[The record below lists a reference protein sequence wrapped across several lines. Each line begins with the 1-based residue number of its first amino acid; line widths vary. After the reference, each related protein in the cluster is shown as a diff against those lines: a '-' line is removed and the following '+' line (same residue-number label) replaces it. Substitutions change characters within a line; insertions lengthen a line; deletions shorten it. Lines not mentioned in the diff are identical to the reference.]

1 MRFDGV
7 GSGVAQY
14 RGVFDEEAGAFG
26 SWKAAALSPTVPRVK
41 LLNLTNFSRSLPISW
56 NQRIIGKMGWLVAA
70 FVVVLM
76 SMKAALA
83 VRRRQETAT
92 NAYFILTSASWEMV
106 RWTFP
111 LEEFRKKKAADRAK
125 KAAPASHL
133 HGANVDQQHE
143 KQPLENQ
150 HVRLTDSN
158 GAGPSDGVSET
169 VVEPCKEVTD
179 DGNKENMFVLNNEL
193 GSNDKYAKPPLPRNY
208 YNAFSE
214 DIAQA
219 PPKDQEFDRYNAS
232 HSAGSVNVKYS
243 HQPQGK
249 SDDFSFSAGASGR
262 HAYGIANSNE
272 QSVGFGSQVIR
283 ESDHDSSQTSHYGLE
298 EAHSASSDAFASDFS
313 SAYSGGFPVPNKIA
327 QTSGLMSSIYEDSVR
342 PPTKTT
348 MSSFGVGKSLHAA
361 GASND
366 SLTFDTG
373 ERKLGNSVGHFPSG
387 NSQPFWTSE
396 SPSTSFNFGAA
407 SSYNNGPLDPAVS
420 EPASRRSRPSFLDSI
435 NTPKVPLT
443 EPGTVEPNS
452 SKVND
457 MDAVTSS
464 YSQMPYTDP
473 ETTQSFSKMR
483 ASNVP
488 NAFEHSMTSSVSAGN
503 GGDFYRHAV
512 HETSMERKRDSY
524 SQKQDDDFAALE
536 QHIEDLTQEKFSLQR
551 ALEASRTLSDSL
563 AAENSTLTDSYNQQG
578 SVVHNLKSDMEML
591 QEEIKAQLLEL
602 DSLKMEYAN
611 AQLECNAADER
622 AKLLASEV
630 IGLEEKA
637 LRLRS
642 SELKLE
648 RQLENSQAEISS
660 LKRKMSSI
668 EKERQDLQSTIN
680 ALLEEKKLL
689 QSKLRKASSNG
700 KSVGVSKN
708 HADQKDVSTSTEDLV
723 DEADTDIADVSNLEM
738 DSTAPHL
745 RSDASSSFLLPEGG
759 QFDLQVSYLNIP
771 PDQTRTIHNIN
782 TLISELALEKEELT
796 KALMAESSESSKLKD
811 LNTEL
816 SQKLEAQ
823 TQRLELLTAQS
834 MAKANVPMRLPDPR
848 SLDDNT
854 PFADE
859 GDEVPNLFAIVLHSD
874 LRKVVE
880 RVLGWIMKLFP
891 GGPSRRRPSKLL

>member
-1 MRFDGV
+1 MA
-7 GSGVAQY
+7 SAQVLPNTAASST
-14 RGVFDEEAGAFG
+14 RKQEHLEAG
-26 SWKAAALSPTVPRVK
+26 K
-41 LLNLTNFSRSLPISW
+41 
-56 NQRIIGKMGWLVAA
+56 
-70 FVVVLM
+70 
-76 SMKAALA
+76 
-83 VRRRQETAT
+83 RR
-92 NAYFILTSASWEMV
+92 
-106 RWTFP
+106 

-133 HGANVDQQHE
+133 HGANVDHQHE

-249 SDDFSFSAGASGR
+249 SDDFSISARASGR

-283 ESDHDSSQTSHYGLE
+283 ESDHDSSQTSHYGSE
-298 EAHSASSDAFASDFS
+298 EAHSALSDAFASDLS
-313 SAYSGGFPVPNKIA
+313 SAYSGGFPVQNKSA
-327 QTSGLMSSIYEDSVR
+327 QTSGLMSSIDEDSVR
-342 PPTKTT
+342 PPMKTT
-348 MSSFGVGKSLHAA
+348 MSSFGVGKNLHAA

-396 SPSTSFNFGAA
+396 SPSTPFNFGAA

-435 NTPKVPLT
+435 NMTRVPLT

-452 SKVND
+452 SEVND

-464 YSQMPYTDP
+464 YSQTPNTDP
-473 ETTQSFSKMR
+473 ETTLSFSKMR

-488 NAFEHSMTSSVSAGN
+488 NAFEHSM
-503 GGDFYRHAV
+503 
-512 HETSMERKRDSY
+512 KRDSY

-680 ALLEEKKLL
+680 ALVEEKKLL
-689 QSKLRKASSNG
+689 QSKLRKASSNV
-700 KSVGVSKN
+700 SVGVSKN
-708 HADQKDVSTSTEDLV
+708 HADRKDVSTSTEDLV
-723 DEADTDIADVSNLEM
+723 DEADTETAEVSNLEM

-745 RSDASSSFLLPEGG
+745 RSDASGSFLLPEGG

-782 TLISELALEKEELT
+782 TLISELALEKEELM

-816 SQKLEAQ
+816 SRKLEAQ

-859 GDEVPNLFAIVLHSD
+859 GDEV
-874 LRKVVE
+874 VE